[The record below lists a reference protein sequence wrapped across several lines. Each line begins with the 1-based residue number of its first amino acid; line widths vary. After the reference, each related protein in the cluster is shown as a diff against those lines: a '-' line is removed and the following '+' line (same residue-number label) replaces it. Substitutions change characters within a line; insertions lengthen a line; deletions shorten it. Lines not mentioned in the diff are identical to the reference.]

1 MRQLLATLRR
11 RPLPLIGTFVAL
23 TLAALLVTIVTIFL
37 GTGLTLS
44 VPAQRLAGTSAV
56 VVTGNPNVQV
66 HSGSGDKAETEVRP
80 LPDYRRVPLGLA
92 NRLASVPG
100 VASAVPD
107 LSFQVALELANGK
120 VATGTAAEPIEA
132 HGWASVALTPFRISS
147 GRAPIAAGEVVLGA
161 GLAESMGLGPGSV
174 VRLAGQDLPPF
185 SVVGVAV
192 SPTGNPSGNWTVF
205 LSDAEA
211 ASLYGH
217 PGQADLVGIVARPGV
232 SAVTLAGAS
241 ARPSQGSGL
250 TVLSRRRS
258 VNAEDLAAG
267 VDKLGL
273 VQIVQ
278 QGGVSIVA
286 TGFFVVAG
294 TVALS
299 VAMRWRNL
307 ALLRAVGST
316 PGQVGRMLALEL
328 AVLGIL
334 AGLVGYLPA
343 VPLATWALRGLAA
356 HQLLPPSPHAWTSPL
371 VAPQAQEYCSPE
383 IAGFVSVRRVS
394 RIRPAAALAEAT
406 VEPRLIR
413 PVRLLLGLCT
423 LGGGAAMC
431 ALMIAVSLSVQL
443 ETTFAL
449 VAGTGASRVRRG
461 VCSRSR
467 TRSGRPSEDR
477 RPTRGL
483 LGSGTHP
490 NNSLRARP
498 R

>member
-1 MRQLLATLRR
+1 M
-11 RPLPLIGTFVAL
+11 
-23 TLAALLVTIVTIFL
+23 FL

-44 VPAQRLAGTSAV
+44 VPAQRLAGTAV

-107 LSFQVALELANGK
+107 LSFQVALELADGR
-120 VATGTAAEPIEA
+120 VATGSAAEPIEA

-147 GRAPIAAGEVVLGA
+147 GSAPIAAGEMVLGA

-185 SVVGVAV
+185 HVVGVAV
-192 SPTGNPSGNWTVF
+192 SPAGNPSENWTVF

-217 PGQADLVGIVARPGV
+217 PGQADLIGIVARPGV
-232 SAVTLAGAS
+232 SAVTLAGRVRQAL
-241 ARPSQGSGL
+241 AGSDL
-250 TVLSRRRS
+250 TVLSGS
-258 VNAEDLAAG
+258 KIGNAENLTVG
-267 VDKLGL
+267 LDKLGL
-273 VQIVQ
+273 VQLVQ
-278 QGGVSIVA
+278 QGGIYIVA

-316 PGQVGRMLALEL
+316 PGQVGRMTCLRTRRARHSGRPRRLPAGRAARDMGLPGSRRAPASPTVDPCLDQSVGRCVAAGAGVVVAE
-328 AVLGIL
+328 I
-334 AGLVGYLPA
+334 AGLVSA
-343 VPLATWALRGLAA
+343 
-356 HQLLPPSPHAWTSPL
+356 
-371 VAPQAQEYCSPE
+371 
-383 IAGFVSVRRVS
+383 RRVS
-394 RIRPAAALAEAT
+394 RIRPAAALVEAT
-406 VEPRLIR
+406 VEPRLIH

-423 LGGGAAMC
+423 LGGGAVF
-431 ALMIAVSLSVQL
+431 LMM
-443 ETTFAL
+443 
-449 VAGTGASRVRRG
+449 
-461 VCSRSR
+461 RSR
-467 TRSGRPSEDR
+467 ATRIW
-477 RPTRGL
+477 L
-483 LGSGTHP
+483 A
-490 NNSLRARP
+490 RALHALHSSR
-498 R
+498 

>member
-1 MRQLLATLRR
+1 MRQLLATLRH
-11 RPLPLIGTFVAL
+11 RPAPLIGTFVAL

-44 VPAQRLAGTSAV
+44 VPAQRLAGTAV

-147 GRAPIAAGEVVLGA
+147 GSAPIAAGEVVLGA

-185 SVVGVAV
+185 RVVGVAV
-192 SPTGNPSGNWTVF
+192 SPTGNPSENWTVF

-232 SAVTLAGAS
+232 SAVTLAGRVRQAL
-241 ARPSQGSGL
+241 AGSGL
-250 TVLSRRRS
+250 TVLSGS
-258 VNAEDLAAG
+258 KIGNAEDLAAG

-278 QGGVSIVA
+278 QGGVYIVA

-371 VAPQAQEYCSPE
+371 VAAGAGILFAE